1 MNPHLMN
8 TLLNIRNVALILP
21 LAALLAAGCS
31 KEKEALEEIAP
42 EVRFS
47 MDFPAL
53 PITVDSTAVAGPFG
67 VSVAL
72 DPAILAQALQALHG
86 HGVVHGDLSP
96 GNILFTVQG
105 RPAVADLGSS
115 RLLGGTAALGE
126 GLEDLPG
133 STVVEPVFGLPG
145 KWIPAELRHSA
156 EMAGAT
162 VVDRVSVLITH
173 LSSVAAAHADRL
185 LGREDIRVLLREN
198 RIRYQNV
205 ARSSNGIVVT
215 LRSEEDRSRAQSLIA
230 SDLQDELTL
239 RMGAGSGDSWVIN
252 GQIGEAKLREIA
264 LSAIE
269 KNVETLRN
277 RVNELGV
284 AEPIIQRQGES
295 RIVVQLPGV
304 QDTAAAKR
312 VIGAQ
317 ATLEYRA
324 VDDSIDPFEA
334 QQTGRVPPESRLY
347 HMRDG
352 RPVVLSKRLIV
363 SGDQLVTAASG
374 FDSRDGS
381 AMVNVTLNNPGARRM
396 QDFTNNNVGKGM
408 GIVFVERIP
417 DVRIG
422 PDGEEIRTSRIREEV
437 ISVANIREPFGKRF
451 QTSGLESS
459 QEASQLALL
468 LRAGSLA
475 APMDIVEERVIG
487 PSLGQD
493 NIDAGVKA
501 IIVGFV
507 AIILFMA
514 VYYRLFGVIAVLALM
529 ANVVMIIGLLS
540 IIGVTLTMPGIA
552 GIVLTIGM
560 AIDANVLICE
570 RIREELR
577 GGSNAVNAIVAG
589 YDKAWATILDANLTS
604 LICGVGLLAFG
615 SGPIRGFAIVLCV
628 GILTSM
634 FTAVTQSYAVTSL
647 IYGGKKARKLQTLP
661 I

>member
-1 MNPHLMN
+1 MIDYPKWKYALVVAV
-8 TLLNIRNVALILP
+8 LLVLGLYALPNLFP
-21 LAALLAAGCS
+21 QDAAIQISANRGS
-31 KEKEALEEIAP
+31 TVDEALSERVQGILERHDHAFNGV
-42 EVRFS
+42 ELDESMLLVRFS
-47 MDFPAL
+47 SPEIQLPA
-53 PITVDSTAVAGPFG
+53 
-67 VSVAL
+67 
-72 DPAILAQALQALHG
+72 
-86 HGVVHGDLSP
+86 
-96 GNILFTVQG
+96 
-105 RPAVADLGSS
+105 ADTLRSE
-115 RLLGGTAALGE
+115 LGE
-126 GLEDLPG
+126 GYVVALNLAPTVPNWLSRLGASPMVLGLDLQG
-133 STVVEPVFGLPG
+133 GVHFTME
-145 KWIPAELRHSA
+145 
-156 EMAGAT
+156 
-162 VVDRVSVLITH
+162 VDQRASIEQQET
-173 LSSVAAAHADRL
+173 RL
-185 LGREDIRVLLREN
+185 TEDIRVLLREN